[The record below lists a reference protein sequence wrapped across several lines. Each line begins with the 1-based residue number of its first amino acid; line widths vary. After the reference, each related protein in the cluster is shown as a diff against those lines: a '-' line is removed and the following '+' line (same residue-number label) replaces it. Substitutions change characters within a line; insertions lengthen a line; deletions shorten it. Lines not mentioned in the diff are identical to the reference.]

1 MAMRNAGKLHPAS
14 KKYLLWAIL
23 LMVLS
28 VTTYAIGP
36 DVFLKANEGNHG
48 ADGEIIGSAL
58 SIVRVGC
65 QWIGHSRGRGAH
77 RSRRRHPGSR
87 AEGIRDGGRPGLHR
101 SVTCRSMIRT
111 DRG

>member
-48 ADGEIIGSAL
+48 ADGEIIGFAL

-65 QWIGHSRGRGAH
+65 QWIGTAVGAALIGAAVVIQVLAP
-77 RSRRRHPGSR
+77 RESETEEDLDS
-87 AEGIRDGGRPGLHR
+87 
-101 SVTCRSMIRT
+101 T
-111 DRG
+111 DP

>member
-1 MAMRNAGKLHPAS
+1 MRNAGKLHPAS

-48 ADGEIIGSAL
+48 ADGEIIGFAL

-65 QWIGHSRGRGAH
+65 Q
-77 RSRRRHPGSR
+77 
-87 AEGIRDGGRPGLHR
+87 
-101 SVTCRSMIRT
+101 
-111 DRG
+111 

>member
-1 MAMRNAGKLHPAS
+1 MRNAGKLHPAS

-48 ADGEIIGSAL
+48 ADGEIIGFAL
-58 SIVRVGC
+58 VIQVLAPRESETEEDLD
-65 QWIGHSRGRGAH
+65 S
-77 RSRRRHPGSR
+77 
-87 AEGIRDGGRPGLHR
+87 
-101 SVTCRSMIRT
+101 T
-111 DRG
+111 DP